1 LYIKVGVRTIT
12 ATIPDSVVT
21 FIEKLRAELCDP
33 QFLDRHRMRVQDF
46 TRHCQLTFP
55 VMMLFILQKTAK
67 SIQRHLHEFLN
78 CLSADEIFEQVSAG
92 AVTHARAKLKHTA
105 FIELN
110 NEVVVPAI
118 YGEQPLK
125 EVQRWHGHRLLGID
139 GSTLRLPN
147 HPELFEQFTPVPI
160 NSEPNIST
168 KMYPQA
174 RISVLYDLLN
184 RVGLDGQMRPGSEGE
199 VGLAIEQLDQAGC
212 QDIIVTDRG
221 YTGYPYLS
229 AVVYMGLHFISRCS
243 TASFAAAQELFRM
256 NRAGR
261 SIVTKIMATPEHRQ
275 HLLECGRQLE
285 LIVRFI
291 SLRLPTGELEVLV
304 TSLVDEQE
312 YPTEEFMETYNLRW
326 NEETFFF
333 MLKSRLD
340 LENFSGHTAE
350 AVRQDFYSTLLLSN
364 IESVLIEPA
373 ASALERESQDLN
385 CTNVVNHAVSYHA
398 IKHRLIDLLYSDTP
412 AIEVVTQLQKWFR
425 GAPVSRRKNRKVP
438 RPKPSLH
445 RSYYFQKCVKKITF

>member
-1 LYIKVGVRTIT
+1 MRTIT
-12 ATIPDSVVT
+12 ERIPDCVVT
-21 FIEKLRAELCDP
+21 FIEKLRVELCDA
-33 QFLDRHRMRVQDF
+33 QFLDRHRMRRQDF
-46 TRHCQLTFP
+46 TRDCQLTFP
-55 VMMLFILQKTAK
+55 VVMLFILQKTAK

-78 CLSADEIFEQVSAG
+78 RLAGDELFEPLSAG

-105 FIELN
+105 FVELN

-125 EVQRWHGHRLLGID
+125 QIRRWRGHRLLGID
-139 GSTLRLPN
+139 GSVLRLPN

-160 NSEPNIST
+160 NSEPNIAT

-184 RVGLDGQMRPGSEGE
+184 RVGLDGQLRPSSEGE
-199 VGLAIEQLDQAGC
+199 VGLAVEQLDQARRH
-212 QDIIVTDRG
+212 DIIVTDRG

-229 AVVYMGLHFISRCS
+229 AVIYMGLQFISRCS
-243 TASFAAAQELFRM
+243 TASFAPAQELFRM

-261 SIVTKIMATPEHRQ
+261 SVVTKIRVAPEHRQ
-275 HLLECGRQLE
+275 HIVECGRQVE
-285 LIVRFI
+285 LTVRFI
-291 SLRLPTGELEVLV
+291 SLRLPTGELEVLI
-304 TSLVDEQE
+304 TSLVDEQQ
-312 YPTEEFMETYNLRW
+312 YPTEDFLEVYNSRW

-333 MLKSRLD
+333 LLKSRLD
-340 LENFSGHTAE
+340 LENFSGLTAE

-364 IESVLIEPA
+364 IESVLIEPT
-373 ASALERESQDLN
+373 ASTLEEQTQGLN
-385 CTNVVNHAVSYHA
+385 CTSRVNHAVSYHA

-412 AIEVVTQLQKWFR
+412 AIEVVTTLQKWFR
-425 GAPVSRRKNRKVP
+425 GAPVTQRKNRKVP

-445 RSYYFQKCVKKITF
+445 RSYYFQKCVKKTTF

>member
-1 LYIKVGVRTIT
+1 VRTIT
-12 ATIPDSVVT
+12 ETIPDCVIT
-21 FIEKLRAELCDP
+21 FIEKLRTELCDP
-33 QFLDRHRMRVQDF
+33 QFLDRHRIRRQDF

-55 VMMLFILQKTAK
+55 VVMLFILQKTAK

-78 CLSADEIFEQVSAG
+78 RLAGDELFEPMSAG
-92 AVTHARAKLKHTA
+92 AVTHARAKLRHSA
-105 FIELN
+105 FVELN

-125 EVQRWHGHRLLGID
+125 EVQRWRGHRLLGID
-139 GSTLRLPN
+139 GSMLRLPN

-160 NSEPNIST
+160 NSEPNIAT

-184 RVGLDGQMRPGSEGE
+184 RVGLDGQLRPGSEGE
-199 VGLAIEQLDQAGC
+199 VGLAIEQLDQAAC

-243 TASFAAAQELFRM
+243 SGSFAAAQELFRM

-261 SIVTKIMATPEHRQ
+261 SIIAKIMAAPEQRE
-275 HLLECGRQLE
+275 HLLDCGRKLE
-285 LIVRFI
+285 LTVRFI

-312 YPTEEFMETYNLRW
+312 YPTEEFMQVYNWRW
-326 NEETFFF
+326 NQETFFF
-333 MLKSRLD
+333 LLKNRLD

-373 ASALERESQDLN
+373 ASTLKKESQDLN
-385 CTNVVNHAVSYHA
+385 CTKVVNHAVCYHA
-398 IKHRLIDLLYSDTP
+398 IKDRLIELLYSDTP
-412 AIEVVTQLQKWFR
+412 AIEIVTELQKLFR
-425 GAPVSRRKNRKVP
+425 GAPVAQRKNRKVP

-445 RSYYFQKCVKKITF
+445 RSYHFQKCIKKITF

>member
-1 LYIKVGVRTIT
+1 MRTIT
-12 ATIPDSVVT
+12 ETIPDGVVT
-21 FIEKLRAELCDP
+21 FIEKLRVELCAP
-33 QFLDRHRMRVQDF
+33 EFLDRHRMRPQDF

-55 VMMLFILQKTAK
+55 VVMLFILQKTAK

-78 CLSADEIFEQVSAG
+78 RLAGDELFEPLSAG

-105 FIELN
+105 FVELN

-125 EVQRWHGHRLLGID
+125 EVRRWRGHRLLAID

-147 HPELFEQFTPVPI
+147 HPELFEEFTPVPI
-160 NSEPNIST
+160 NSEPTIAT

-184 RVGLDGQMRPGSEGE
+184 RVGLDGQLRPSSQGE
-199 VGLAIEQLDQAGC
+199 VGLAVEQLDQARC

-229 AVVYMGLHFISRCS
+229 AVIYMGLHFISRCS

-261 SIVTKIMATPEHRQ
+261 SIITKIMAAPEHRQ
-275 HLLECGRQLE
+275 HLLECGRELE
-285 LIVRFI
+285 LTVRFI

-312 YPTEEFMETYNLRW
+312 YPTEDFLNVYNSRW

-333 MLKSRLD
+333 LLKSRLD

-364 IESVLIEPA
+364 IENVLIEPTT
-373 ASALERESQDLN
+373 STLQQESRDLN
-385 CTNVVNHAVSYHA
+385 CTTAVNHAVSYHA

-425 GAPVSRRKNRKVP
+425 GAPVTQRKNRKVP
-438 RPKPSLH
+438 RPKSSLH

>member
-1 LYIKVGVRTIT
+1 MRTIT
-12 ATIPDSVVT
+12 ESIPECVVS
-21 FIEKLRAELCDP
+21 FIEKLRAELCAP
-33 QFLDRHRMRVQDF
+33 EFLDRHRVRPQDF

-55 VMMLFILQKTAK
+55 VVMLFILQKTAK

-78 CLSADEIFEQVSAG
+78 RLAGDELFEPLSAG

-105 FIELN
+105 FVELN

-125 EVQRWHGHRLLGID
+125 EVRRWRGHRLLGID

-147 HPELFEQFTPVPI
+147 HPELLEEFTPVPI
-160 NSEPNIST
+160 NSEPNIAA

-184 RVGLDGQMRPGSEGE
+184 RVGLDGQLRPSSQGE
-199 VGLAIEQLDQAGC
+199 VGLAVEQLDQARR

-229 AVVYMGLHFISRCS
+229 AVIYMGLHFISRCS

-261 SIVTKIMATPEHRQ
+261 SIITKIMVAPEHRQ
-275 HLLECGRQLE
+275 HLLECGRELE
-285 LIVRFI
+285 LTVRFI

-312 YPTEEFMETYNLRW
+312 YPTEDFLEVYNSRW

-333 MLKSRLD
+333 LLKSRLD
-340 LENFSGHTAE
+340 LENFSGYTAE

-364 IESVLIEPA
+364 IESVLIGPT
-373 ASALERESQDLN
+373 ASTLEQQTQGLN
-385 CTNVVNHAVSYHA
+385 YTSRVNHAVSYHA

-412 AIEVVTQLQKWFR
+412 AIEVVTTLQKWFR
-425 GAPVSRRKNRKVP
+425 GAPVTQRKNRKVP
-438 RPKPSLH
+438 QPKPSLH

>member
-1 LYIKVGVRTIT
+1 VGVRTIIE
-12 ATIPDSVVT
+12 TIPDGVVT
-21 FIEKLRAELCDP
+21 FIEKLRAELCDA
-33 QFLDRHRMRVQDF
+33 QFLDRHRVRRQDF
-46 TRHCQLTFP
+46 TRDCQLTFP
-55 VMMLFILQKTAK
+55 IVMLFILQKTAK

-78 CLSADEIFEQVSAG
+78 RLAGDELFEPVSAG

-105 FIELN
+105 FVELN
-110 NEVVVPAI
+110 NEVVVPAV

-125 EVQRWHGHRLLGID
+125 QVQRWRGHRLLGVD
-139 GSTLRLPN
+139 GSVLRLPN

-160 NSEPNIST
+160 NSEPNIAT

-184 RVGLDGQMRPGSEGE
+184 RVGLDGQLRPGSQGE
-199 VGLAIEQLDQAGC
+199 VGLAVEQLDQARGN
-212 QDIIVTDRG
+212 DIIVTDRG

-229 AVVYMGLHFISRCS
+229 AVIYMGLHFISRCS

-261 SIVTKIMATPEHRQ
+261 SIITKIMVAPEHRQ
-275 HLLECGRQLE
+275 HVLECGRSLE
-285 LIVRFI
+285 LTVRFI

-312 YPTEEFMETYNLRW
+312 YPTEEFLEVYNSRW

-333 MLKSRLD
+333 LLKSRLD

-364 IESVLIEPA
+364 IESVLIEPT
-373 ASALERESQDLN
+373 ASTLAKEGQDLN
-385 CTNVVNHAVSYHA
+385 NTTAVNHAVSYHA

-412 AIEVVTQLQKWFR
+412 AVEVVTELQKWFR
-425 GAPVSRRKNRKVP
+425 GAPVCRRKNRKVA
-438 RPKPSLH
+438 RPKPSLY